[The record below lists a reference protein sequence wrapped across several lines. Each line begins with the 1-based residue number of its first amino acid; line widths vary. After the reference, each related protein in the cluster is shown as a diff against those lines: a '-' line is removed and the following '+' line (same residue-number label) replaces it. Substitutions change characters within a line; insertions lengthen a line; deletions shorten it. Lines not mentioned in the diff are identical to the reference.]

1 MTGMTKIDLRP
12 AAEED
17 LKVVLALLSQ
27 STTSSMDLAPAV
39 FRRMQQYPNYKVY
52 LAVVGD
58 EPVGTFALMIMDN
71 LGHMCAPIAIV
82 ENVVVHADWR
92 RRGIGRSMMSTA
104 VDLGRQSGAYK
115 LILASNTRLNEAHMF
130 YESLGFS
137 RQGYAYSMAL

>member
-1 MTGMTKIDLRP
+1 MPEIDLRP
-12 AAEED
+12 ATEDD

-52 LAVVGD
+52 LSFVGD

-71 LGHMCAPIAIV
+71 LGHMGAPVAIV
-82 ENVVVHADWR
+82 ENVVVDAGWR
-92 RRGIGRSMMSTA
+92 RRGIGRSMMSMA
-104 VDLGRQSGAYK
+104 IDLSREAGAYK
-115 LILASNTRLNEAHMF
+115 MILASNTRLDEAHQF

-137 RQGYAYSMAL
+137 RQGYAFSTAL